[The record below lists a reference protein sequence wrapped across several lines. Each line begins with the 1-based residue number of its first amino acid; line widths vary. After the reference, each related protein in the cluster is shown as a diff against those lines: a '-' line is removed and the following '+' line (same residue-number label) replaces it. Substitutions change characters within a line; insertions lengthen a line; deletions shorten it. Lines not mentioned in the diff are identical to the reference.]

1 MREAVSNRVTIEDV
15 DAATFKQLLRYV
27 YCGQLPDDM
36 DELPEKFLP
45 SAEKY
50 DMKEMKVACVA
61 SMIKNIKV
69 ENVVDYVVMAHLFQ
83 YSDLKMECLQH
94 LQKWKDSVSEDA
106 FELLKSHPDLLL
118 ELYKN
123 SSKS

>member
-36 DELPEKFLP
+36 DKSPERFLP

-50 DMKEMKVACVA
+50 DMKEIKVLCVS

-69 ENVVDYVVMAHLFQ
+69 ENVVDYVLMAHLFQ
-83 YSDLKMECLQH
+83 CLDLKTECLRR
-94 LQKWKDSVSEDA
+94 LREWKGSMSEKSL
-106 FELLKSHPDLLL
+106 ELLKSHPELLF
-118 ELYKN
+118 ELFKN
-123 SSKS
+123 I

>member
-50 DMKEMKVACVA
+50 DMKEIKVVCVS

-69 ENVVDYVVMAHLFQ
+69 ENVVDYVLTAHLFQ
-83 YSDLKMECLQH
+83 CLDLKTECLRR
-94 LQKWKDSVSEDA
+94 LREWKGSMSDKSL
-106 FELLKSHPDLLL
+106 ELLKSHPELLF
-118 ELYKN
+118 ELFKN
-123 SSKS
+123 I